1 LAIFQSFGREAP
13 YLAPVCNQAGSGAF
27 RAPAY
32 YGHPRQQN
40 QPKAIAQIITPGTAP
55 FSLDISLEARLRFAG
70 LHDALGF
77 KTKAETFE
85 AIVYAVS
92 TKDKIDPAA
101 IERIERK
108 LDCLLQR
115 LDDSI

>member
-1 LAIFQSFGREAP
+1 VR
-13 YLAPVCNQAGSGAF
+13 
-27 RAPAY
+27 RAHCELIHFPFNSRLLRPPDAM
-32 YGHPRQQN
+32 PRR
-40 QPKAIAQIITPGTAP
+40 KTRGIAP
-55 FSLDISLEARLRFAG
+55 FSLDISLEAKLRFAG

-108 LDCLLQR
+108 LDRFLER
-115 LDDSI
+115 LDDSV

>member
-1 LAIFQSFGREAP
+1 MGNRRAVFGSQKILRSPCVRRPTSQFIFLSTATNFSR
-13 YLAPVCNQAGSGAF
+13 LNDM
-27 RAPAY
+27 
-32 YGHPRQQN
+32 PRR
-40 QPKAIAQIITPGTAP
+40 KTPGTAS
-55 FSLDISLEARLRFAG
+55 FSLDISMEAKLRFAG

-92 TKDKIDPAA
+92 TRDKIDPF
-101 IERIERK
+101 ERIERK
-108 LDCLLQR
+108 LDRFLER